1 MTNLPWLIQASGPG
15 PARRRAG
22 RTEQAA
28 RDLAVLAE
36 RLARQDLH
44 LVVEDAVDIAFEL
57 GPRHLPAGSVD
68 ARGSD
73 ALAVALDDPTGVLIT
88 AGGIYIGRGVARD
101 PRWDELAELGRSRG
115 TLGSSALS
123 GRYYGLSVDGPH
135 AGHFRDGIAEE
146 FVAVEVELVY
156 GDGSVARIDRTTL
169 DHLVRVGD
177 RTIRCRSLIDAV
189 RWTEA
194 LPVQATSA
202 VYAAD
207 ELAAVLAEADR
218 LVPPALVPNG
228 EPWQGA

>member
-15 PARRRAG
+15 PAAGAAG

-88 AGGIYIGRGVARD
+88 ADGINRPWRCSR
-101 PRWDELAELGRSRG
+101 PPLGRARRVG
-115 TLGSSALS
+115 PLS
-123 GRYYGLSVDGPH
+123 GH
-135 AGHFRDGIAEE
+135 AGQQ
-146 FVAVEVELVY
+146 
-156 GDGSVARIDRTTL
+156 RT
-169 DHLVRVGD
+169 VRPVLRAFGGWAS
-177 RTIRCRSLIDAV
+177 RRSL
-189 RWTEA
+189 
-194 LPVQATSA
+194 P
-202 VYAAD
+202 
-207 ELAAVLAEADR
+207 
-218 LVPPALVPNG
+218 
-228 EPWQGA
+228 